1 LASYTQPPAV
11 RRGVP
16 LALAAFGTLA
26 FLVTLPLG
34 PQAAVGG
41 AVVLLLACLLALRD
55 TTAAVF
61 TWPNMAA
68 TLILLLWFVPI
79 KTYSLPV
86 DLPFELEPYRLFLLA
101 LGFAWLVGLLGG
113 RSHLAAHGQAYSLIL
128 LTGVLFTTQIVNF
141 DEVNAASAE
150 PEALKSLSYFLSFVI
165 VFVLITSTIDSLPA
179 LDKLVRMLV
188 LGAGVVAVSALYD
201 SRVTYNV
208 FEHLHQWIPVL
219 EFHPR
224 EVDQAR
230 GGLLRVYGSAQH
242 PIALSVALLMMIPL
256 AIYLAG
262 RASTLI
268 RSRLWVGIA
277 ILCAAAGL
285 ATVSRTSVVMIIAM
299 VVVALW
305 LRGKAVVR
313 FWPLLLLL
321 PVVVHFLAPGALGG
335 IYKAFF
341 PEEGLVSSL
350 EGRAGQTG
358 SGRFADLGPGFDIW
372 VQSPLVGTG
381 IGEQTVPTD
390 LPPGASSDPA
400 APDLIFD
407 NQYLNTIVT
416 TGLLGLVAVAW
427 FVWGSVL
434 KLARAARRRLDHPSD
449 LLAACCIAIAGF
461 GASMFLF
468 DAFYFVQCTLF
479 FFMIAAI
486 GLRARSLS
494 PPSVDLRAV

>member
-1 LASYTQPPAV
+1 
-11 RRGVP
+11 VP
-16 LALAAFGTLA
+16 LALAALGTLA

-34 PQAAVGG
+34 SRAAVGG
-41 AVVLLLACLLALRD
+41 AVVLLLACLLALRE
-55 TTAAVF
+55 TTAPVF
-61 TWPNMAA
+61 TWPIMAA
-68 TLILLLWFVPI
+68 SLVLLIWFVPI

-86 DLPFELEPYRLFLLA
+86 DLPFNLEPYRLFLLA
-101 LGFAWLVGLLGG
+101 LMFAWLVGLVGG
-113 RSHLAAHGQAYSLIL
+113 RSRLTALGQAYPLIL
-128 LTGVLFTTQIVNF
+128 LTGVLFSTQIVNF
-141 DEVNAASAE
+141 DAVNAGSTE
-150 PEALKSLSYFLSFVI
+150 PDAIKSLSYFLSFVI
-165 VFVLITSTIDSLPA
+165 VFLLITSTIDSMAA

-188 LGAGVVAVSALYD
+188 IGAGVVAVTALYD

-242 PIALSVALLMMIPL
+242 PIALSVALLLTIPL
-256 AIYLAG
+256 ATYLSG
-262 RASTLI
+262 RASTVI
-268 RSRLWVGIA
+268 RSRLWIGIA

-285 ATVSRTSVVMIIAM
+285 ATVSRTSVVMIITM
-299 VVVALW
+299 VLMALW
-305 LRGKAVVR
+305 LRGKAIVR
-313 FWPLLLLL
+313 FWPLLFLL
-321 PVVVHFLAPGALGG
+321 PFVVHFLAPGAMGG

-358 SGRFADLGPGFDIW
+358 SGRFADLGPGFDLWID
-372 VQSPLVGTG
+372 SPLVGTG
-381 IGEQTVPTD
+381 IGEQTLTVPTG
-390 LPPGASSDPA
+390 LPPGASNDPI
-400 APDLIFD
+400 APELIFD

-416 TGLLGLVAVAW
+416 TGLLGLIAVGW
-427 FVWGSVL
+427 FVWGGVV
-434 KLARAARRRLDHPSD
+434 KLARAARRRRGPPSD
-449 LLAACCIAIAGF
+449 LLVACSIATAGF

-486 GLRARSLS
+486 GFRARSLS
-494 PPSVDLRAV
+494 TPAVDMRAV